1 LYKSALEKVQ
11 KEASGI
17 NAKNIVTHITR
28 FHRVQASPGFRQA
41 AEYCERWFRENG
53 LASVEILEFPG
64 DGKQIYWGYR
74 MPQAWS
80 IKDAELR
87 VVSPKG
93 AQGLLCSFRD
103 LPMSVIQRS
112 VPTPPE
118 GVEAELAVLE
128 DGTEEIDYRGKDV
141 KGKIVLTS
149 GEIQQVK
156 ELAVDKYGALGII
169 TDRMAEFPP
178 IRHRMD
184 VGGALCYTSFWW
196 RGGEKRCFGFVLSP
210 KEGEKLR
217 KAVKEIE
224 RKMRLREKLEQD
236 EEKGVRVH
244 AKVDSEFYDGTC
256 EDVTAV
262 IPGRELEEDVL
273 VVAHLCHPLPSANDN
288 ASGCAAAMEMARC
301 LNQLISRG
309 ELPQPRRS
317 IRFLLVPEM
326 MGTYAYLSTREEKIP
341 RLVAGVNLD
350 MVGEDQDITKSPLLV
365 EMTPDASPSYVNYVM
380 ASVLR
385 DLATDGESLS
395 GTAKYALFKWAITP
409 YSGGSDHY
417 ILSDPTVGV
426 PTPMIIHWPDLYYHT
441 SQDTLDKVS
450 AEELKRVVTMAA
462 TYSYFLA
469 NAGYEECLW
478 IANEV
483 TAEAKRRLIG
493 TVQTHLSSLLEKNE
507 KDEKEARK
515 EPEERIADVRSELE
529 ERLTYVLDREIDALR
544 SIERI
549 TPEKDAQ
556 GFRVHLNDLEA
567 EISELAQKEL
577 DRFRVTM
584 ERCRL
589 FWVLK
594 KAPATRKPRL
604 TATEKKAARVIP
616 RRIYRGPI
624 SMRLV
629 LERMSD
635 EQRRTY
641 RKEME
646 RKKKFR
652 NILDPAIYWSDG
664 KRNLLE
670 IAKLVRQEVG
680 QIDLKFLLG
689 YFGTLEKY
697 GLIKIERT
705 S

>member
-1 LYKSALEKVQ
+1 VLEKVR

-17 NAKNIVTHITR
+17 NAKNIVADIAR

-53 LASVEILEFPG
+53 LASREILEFPG
-64 DGKQIYWGYR
+64 DGKQMYWSYR

-87 VVSPKG
+87 VASPKG

-112 VPTPPE
+112 APTPPE

-141 KGKIVLTS
+141 KGKIALTS
-149 GEIQQVK
+149 GEIQRVK
-156 ELAVDKYGALGII
+156 ELAVDKYGALGIV

-178 IRHRMD
+178 IRHLMD

-196 RGGEKRCFGFVLSP
+196 REGEKKCFGFVLSP
-210 KEGEKLR
+210 KDGEKLR
-217 KAVKEIE
+217 KTVKEIE
-224 RKMRLREKLEQD
+224 RKRRLREKLEQD

-244 AKVDSEFYDGTC
+244 AKVDSQFYNGTC
-256 EDVTAV
+256 EDITAV
-262 IPGRELEEDVL
+262 IPGREPEEEVL

-288 ASGCAAAMEMARC
+288 ASGCAAAMETARC
-301 LNQLISRG
+301 LNQLISRE
-309 ELPQPRRS
+309 ELSQPRRS

-326 MGTYAYLSTREEKIP
+326 TGTYAYLATREENIP
-341 RLVAGVNLD
+341 RIVAGLNLD

-365 EMTPDASPSYVNYVM
+365 EMTPDSSPSYVNYVM
-380 ASVLR
+380 ASILR
-385 DLATDGESLS
+385 DLATNGESLS
-395 GTAKYALFKWAITP
+395 GTAKYALFKWAVTP

-469 NAGYEECLW
+469 NAGCDECLW

-483 TAEAKRRLIG
+483 TAEAKRQLIG
-493 TVQTHLSSLLEKNE
+493 TVQKHLSSLLEKNE
-507 KDEKEARK
+507 KGTRK
-515 EPEERIADVRSELE
+515 EPKERIADATMELE
-529 ERLTYVLDREIDALR
+529 ERFIYVLDREIGALR
-544 SIERI
+544 SVERI

-556 GFRVHLNDLEA
+556 GFRAYLDDLEA
-567 EISELAQKEL
+567 EIRELAQKEL
-577 DRFRVTM
+577 DRFRATI
-584 ERCRL
+584 ERCSLSWNLERVPL
-589 FWVLK
+589 
-594 KAPATRKPRL
+594 ARKPRL
-604 TATEKKAARVIP
+604 TATEKKAAKIIP
-616 RRIYRGPI
+616 RRICRGPI
-624 SMRLV
+624 STRLV

-635 EQRRTY
+635 EQRRAY

-646 RKKKFR
+646 RQKKFR

-664 KRNLLE
+664 KRSLLE
-670 IAKLVRQEVG
+670 IARLVRQEVG
-680 QIDLKFLLG
+680 QMDLKFLLG

-697 GLIKIERT
+697 GLIKTERT
-705 S
+705 G

>member
-1 LYKSALEKVQ
+1 MQ
-11 KEASGI
+11 KEASGT
-17 NAKNIVTHITR
+17 NAKNIVADITR
-28 FHRVQASPGFRQA
+28 FHRIQASPGFRQA

-64 DGKQIYWGYR
+64 DGKQIYWSYR

-87 VVSPKG
+87 VTSPKS

-103 LPMSVIQRS
+103 MPLSVIQRS
-112 VPTPPE
+112 APTPPE
-118 GVEAELAVLE
+118 GVEAELAILE

-149 GEIQQVK
+149 GEIQRVK

-184 VGGALCYTSFWW
+184 VGEALCYTSFWW
-196 RGGEKRCFGFVLSP
+196 REGEKRCFGFVLSP

-217 KAVKEIE
+217 KTEKDIE
-224 RKMRLREKLEQD
+224 RKRRLREKLEQD

-244 AKVDSEFYDGTC
+244 AKVDSKFYNGTC
-256 EDVTAV
+256 EDVTAA
-262 IPGRELEEDVL
+262 IPGKELEEEVL

-326 MGTYAYLSTREEKIP
+326 TGTYAYLATRKEKIP
-341 RLVAGVNLD
+341 RIVAGVNLD

-365 EMTPDASPSYVNYVM
+365 EMTPDASPSYVNYIM
-380 ASVLR
+380 ASILQN
-385 DLATDGESLS
+385 LATDGKNLS
-395 GTAKYALFKWAITP
+395 GTAKYALFKWAVTP

-469 NAGYEECLW
+469 NAGYGECLW

-483 TAEAKRRLIG
+483 TAKAKRRLIG
-493 TVQTHLSSLLEKNE
+493 TVQKHLSSLLENNE
-507 KDEKEARK
+507 KEEKKAGK
-515 EPEERIADVRSELE
+515 KPEERIADAIRELE
-529 ERLTYVLDREIDALR
+529 ERFTYMLDREIGALR

-549 TPEKDAQ
+549 TPEKDTQ
-556 GFRVHLNDLEA
+556 DFRAYLNDQEA
-567 EISELAQKEL
+567 EIRELAQKEL
-577 DRFRVTM
+577 DRFKVTI
-584 ERCRL
+584 ERYRL
-589 FWVLK
+589 SWSLK
-594 KAPATRKPRL
+594 KAPTVRKPRL
-604 TATEKKAARVIP
+604 TVTEKKAAKIVP
-616 RRIYRGPI
+616 KRIYRGPI

-646 RKKKFR
+646 KKKKFR
-652 NILDPAIYWSDG
+652 NTLDPASYWSDG
-664 KRNLLE
+664 KRSLLE
-670 IAKLVRQEVG
+670 IAKLVKQEVG
-680 QIDLKFLLG
+680 HMDLKFLLE
-689 YFGTLEKY
+689 YFENLEKY

-705 S
+705 G

>member
-1 LYKSALEKVQ
+1 LYKGVLEKVR
-11 KEASGI
+11 KEASGT
-17 NAKNIVTHITR
+17 NAKNIVADIAR
-28 FHRVQASPGFRQA
+28 FHRIQASPGFRQA

-64 DGKQIYWGYR
+64 DGKQLYWSYK

-93 AQGLLCSFRD
+93 VQGLLCSFRD
-103 LPMSVIQRS
+103 LPLSVIQGS
-112 VPTPPE
+112 APTPPE
-118 GVEAELAVLE
+118 GVEVELAVLE
-128 DGTEEIDYRGKDV
+128 DGTEEMDYRGRDV
-141 KGKIVLTS
+141 KGRIVLTS
-149 GEIQQVK
+149 GEIQRVK
-156 ELAVDKYGALGII
+156 ELAVDKYGALGIV

-196 RGGEKRCFGFVLSP
+196 REGEKKCFGFVLSP
-210 KEGEKLR
+210 KGGEKLR
-217 KAVKEIE
+217 KTVKEIE
-224 RKMRLREKLEQD
+224 RKRRLREKLEQD

-262 IPGRELEEDVL
+262 IPGRESEEEVL
-273 VVAHLCHPLPSANDN
+273 VVAHLCHPFPSANDN
-288 ASGCAAAMEMARC
+288 ASGCAAAMETARC
-301 LNQLISRG
+301 LNQLISHG
-309 ELPQPRRS
+309 ELPQPSRS

-326 MGTYAYLSTREEKIP
+326 TGTYAYLATREEEIP
-341 RLVAGVNLD
+341 RIVAGVNLD

-395 GTAKYALFKWAITP
+395 GTAKYALFKWAVTP

-417 ILSDPTVGV
+417 ILSDPTVGI

-462 TYSYFLA
+462 TYTYFLA

-483 TAEAKRRLIG
+483 TAEAKRQLIG
-493 TVQTHLSSLLEKNE
+493 TVQKHLSSLLEKNE
-507 KDEKEARK
+507 KEEKEAK
-515 EPEERIADVRSELE
+515 KKPEERIADATRELG
-529 ERLTYVLDREIDALR
+529 ERLTYVLEREIGALK
-544 SIERI
+544 SIERM

-556 GFRVHLNDLEA
+556 ALRAYLDDLEA
-567 EISELAQKEL
+567 EIRELAEKEL
-577 DRFRVTM
+577 DRFRATI
-584 ERCRL
+584 ERCCL
-589 FWVLK
+589 SWGLK
-594 KAPATRKPRL
+594 KVPAARKPRL
-604 TATEKKAARVIP
+604 TATEKNAAKISP
-616 RRIYRGPI
+616 KRIYRGPI
-624 SMRLV
+624 SMHLAM
-629 LERMSD
+629 ERMSD
-635 EQRRTY
+635 EQRRAY
-641 RKEME
+641 RREME

-652 NILDPAIYWSDG
+652 NTLDPAVYWSDG
-664 KRNLLE
+664 KRSLLE

-680 QIDLKFLLG
+680 QMDLKFLLG
-689 YFGTLEKY
+689 YFETLEKY
-697 GLIKIERT
+697 GLIKMERT
-705 S
+705 G